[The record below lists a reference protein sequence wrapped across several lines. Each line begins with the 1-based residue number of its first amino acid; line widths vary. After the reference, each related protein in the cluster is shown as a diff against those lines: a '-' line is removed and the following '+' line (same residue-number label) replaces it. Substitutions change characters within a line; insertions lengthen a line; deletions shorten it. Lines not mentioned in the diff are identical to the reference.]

1 MTFYMTQKGLSSEA
15 IAVLRDCRLSSE
27 VSRGVDEKGVSF
39 IRCGRNLGADN
50 AMKIAAEICTK
61 LGDTKKDVF
70 WTTNEEL
77 GLNDYVR
84 VNHGSSAYSLICY
97 MKS

>member
-1 MTFYMTQKGLSSEA
+1 MTFNLTQKGLSSEA
-15 IAVLRDCRLSSE
+15 IAVLRNCRLSMSD
-27 VSRGVDEKGVSF
+27 RPVDEKGVTF
-39 IRCGRNLGADN
+39 IRCGRNLGADK
-50 AMKIAAEICTK
+50 AIAIAAEICAK

-84 VNHGSSAYSLICY
+84 VNHGSNAYSLICY

>member
-1 MTFYMTQKGLSSEA
+1 MTFNLTQKGLSSEA
-15 IAVLRDCRLSSE
+15 IAVLRDCQLSASA
-27 VSRGVDEKGVSF
+27 RPVDEKGVSF
-39 IRCGRNLGADN
+39 LRCGRNLGAAN

-61 LGDTKKDVF
+61 LGDAKKDVF